1 MSRRTGFPPRNEYR
15 NRQLNDV
22 WYKRDFVG
30 ETPMPRYFWR
40 PERADAYHSKSLLA
54 TLPCMTNAV
63 RLRPEIERCQE
74 SGREKTGIL
83 KKVFTGTLR
92 VCRGWS
98 GRDARAPRERRS
110 GPRETV
116 AQKRPMKTRVMFYA
130 GNCQKRRRD
139 CGGAQPAHWPLCAS
153 PVSPPRGGETR
164 PWPGRETPID
174 LNPHSVSPFQGFV
187 AGLASKTWGVAPSWK
202 CHALSGRP

>member
-1 MSRRTGFPPRNEYR
+1 MQEAQELTTDLPERRATGDGLEFQCLAMAARHD
-15 NRQLNDV
+15 NRG
-22 WYKRDFVG
+22 R
-30 ETPMPRYFWR
+30 WR
-40 PERADAYHSKSLLA
+40 GLPGHDAKNAISSARRRRHDISGGPERADAYHSKSLLA
-54 TLPCMTNAV
+54 TLPCMANAV

-74 SGREKTGIL
+74 SGREKTEIL

-153 PVSPPRGGETR
+153 PVSPPRGGETF
-164 PWPGRETPID
+164 PAGGNAPGNGT
-174 LNPHSVSPFQGFV
+174 
-187 AGLASKTWGVAPSWK
+187 T
-202 CHALSGRP
+202 